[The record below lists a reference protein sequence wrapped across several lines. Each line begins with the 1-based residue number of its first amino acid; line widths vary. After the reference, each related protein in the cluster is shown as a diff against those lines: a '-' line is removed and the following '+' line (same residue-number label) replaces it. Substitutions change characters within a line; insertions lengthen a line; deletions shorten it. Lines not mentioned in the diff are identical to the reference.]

1 MTLTH
6 RKRFQRLMHYQTVD
20 RGIHW
25 DFGFLDETMTR
36 WGQEGL
42 PAQIFGADDP
52 AGRMGRISRYFG
64 VDPTMHV
71 PCNIGMHPGFAYE
84 VVEERERTILYR
96 DGNGCVVEEAKE
108 GQRTIPHVVEQ
119 GLKSR
124 EDWETKYKPKL
135 DPTDPVRLQW
145 NYEELAQQ
153 YNSADI
159 PVIINSGSYMG
170 WIRNWVGAAEIGM
183 MCYDDP
189 ELVSEMVN
197 TLCDLFI
204 AMLEPALHHIEVD
217 LAWGWEDICF
227 NTGPLVGPNLWRE
240 LVAGPQ
246 KRVFD
251 CLKQHGVD
259 IILTDC
265 DGNIFALQPLWLELG
280 LNGAF
285 PCEVNGNSDPIE
297 LRKEFGRNLL
307 IFGGVNKQKMASKEE
322 VLAELI
328 RLTPLLEDGGFI
340 PFCDH
345 RVPEYVPFDAYR
357 YYEREKLA
365 MLGFSGAEVAEI
377 EAVRDLEATQSSVYV
392 KDTGGVERPAL

>member
-1 MTLTH
+1 MSLTH

-25 DFGFLDETMTR
+25 DFGFLSETMDR
-36 WGQEGL
+36 WSQEGL
-42 PAQIFGADDP
+42 PEDVYGEDAG
-52 AGRMGRISRYFG
+52 GRMVRISNHFG

-71 PCNIGMHPGFAYE
+71 PAHINLHPGFPYE
-84 VVEERERTILYR
+84 VVEERERTILHR
-96 DGNGCVVEEAKE
+96 DGNGCIVEEARE
-108 GQRTIPHVVEQ
+108 GQATIPHVVEQ

-124 EDWETKYKPKL
+124 ADWEEKYKPKL
-135 DPTDPVRLQW
+135 DAADPVRH
-145 NYEELAQQ
+145 EHDFAAMAKQ
-153 YNSADI
+153 YNEADV

-189 ELVSEMVN
+189 NLVSEMVN
-197 TLCDLFI
+197 TLCDMFI
-204 AMLEPALHHIEVD
+204 AVLEPALHHVEVD

-227 NTGPLVGPNLWRE
+227 NTGPLVGPNLWRDI
-240 LVAGPQ
+240 VAEPQ

-251 CLKQHGVD
+251 CIRNHGVD

-297 LRKEFGRNLL
+297 VRKEFGRNVL
-307 IFGGVNKQKMASKEE
+307 IFGGVNKQKMASKED
-322 VLAELI
+322 VLQELL
-328 RLTPLLEDGGFI
+328 RLSPLLEDGGFI

-345 RVPEYVPFDAYR
+345 RVPEYVPYDAYC

-365 MLGFSGAEVAEI
+365 MLGFSNAEVAEI
-377 EAVRDLEATQSSVYV
+377 ECLKNIRATQTSVFT
-392 KDTGGVERPAL
+392 KDIGGVARPAL